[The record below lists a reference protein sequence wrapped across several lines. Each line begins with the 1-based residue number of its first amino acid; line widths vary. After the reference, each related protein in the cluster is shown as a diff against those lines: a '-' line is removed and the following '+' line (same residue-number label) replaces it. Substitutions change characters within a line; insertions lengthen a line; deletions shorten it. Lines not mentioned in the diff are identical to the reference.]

1 METTD
6 WVTVYPKTENGV
18 GTDLDARRLNIRFQ
32 LKAGIQVLE

>member
-6 WVTVYPKTENGV
+6 WVSVYPETQNGV

-32 LKAGIQVLE
+32 LKAGIQVVK